1 MTDFVV
7 IESGG
12 SKSSWAFG
20 DYKLG
25 LKYLVETV
33 GLHPQEIT
41 QQKTEIIRELLK
53 ENGCDSSTII
63 YFYGAGC
70 GSSNIPLITSYF
82 KQFSI
87 DKLTVK
93 TDLEGACIAL
103 LKKSRGYA
111 AILGTGA
118 IAAEFDGEKVIQT
131 YSGLGYLLGDEGSGF
146 DLGKRLLR
154 SYFNS
159 DLPQLLQ
166 SQIEDYFE
174 GRQAILTSVYSAH
187 GRFKVAGL
195 AKLIHENKSLPE
207 VNSLIHMAFE
217 DFYEHALR
225 KFHDIQEVS
234 FIGSIA
240 YYFQDELHKVLSQRS
255 IRISAVHPSAIHELF
270 LHHWTLSNK

>member
-20 DYKLG
+20 DYRLG
-25 LKYLVETV
+25 LTCSVETV

-41 QQKTEIIRELLK
+41 LEKTKIIRELIIK
-53 ENGCDSSTII
+53 KGCNPSTIF

-70 GSSNIPLITSYF
+70 GGSNKPLITAFF

-87 DKLTVK
+87 DKINVK

-103 LKKSRGYA
+103 LKQTYGHV

-118 IAAEFDGEKVIQT
+118 ITAEFDGQNVIQT

-154 SYFNS
+154 SYFNG
-159 DLPQLLQ
+159 DLPLLIQ
-166 SQIEDYFE
+166 SQIEDYFG
-174 GRQAILTSVYSAH
+174 GRQAIFPTVYSNQ

-195 AKLIHENKSLPE
+195 AKLIYENKSLPE
-207 VNSLIHMAFE
+207 VSSIIYNAFE
-217 DFYEHALR
+217 DFYKHALR

-240 YYFQDELHKVLSQRS
+240 FYFQDELQKVLSKHS
-255 IRISAVHPSAIHELF
+255 IRISAVHQSAIHELF
-270 LHHWTLSNK
+270 LHHSTLSNK